1 MRRSWRWAAL
11 CLLMWTGSVQAQPR
25 MLCANDR
32 QGRAICVAQ
41 TQIREETDG
50 SRVAR
55 MHTGW
60 AVVHPVNA
68 FVRADCRGQLLEMLD
83 YRGQPYAAAY
93 FDQDAGAALL
103 GEQMC
108 AVRLR

>member
-1 MRRSWRWAAL
+1 LIWAEL
-11 CLLMWTGSVQAQPR
+11 VHAQPR
-25 MLCANDR
+25 LLCANDR

-41 TQIREETDG
+41 AQIREEADG

-55 MHTGW
+55 MHSGW

-68 FVRADCRGQLLEMLD
+68 FVRADCRAQLLEMLD
-83 YRGQPYAAAY
+83 YRGQAYAAAY
-93 FDQDAGAALL
+93 FNEDAGAALL

-108 AVRLR
+108 AARLR